1 MSTENQS
8 VVVGIIVGSLITSV
22 FILALLYY
30 VLRLWIRGPMKG
42 TDNQRRLD
50 GRVVV
55 ITGNFHSI
63 IQSSKFIMIKQL
75 SLPISIFYVNLIS
88 GANSGIGRATARDL
102 YRRGAEVVMLCRNL
116 TKAEKTADKVKLKPQ
131 F

>member
-1 MSTENQS
+1 
-8 VVVGIIVGSLITSV
+8 
-22 FILALLYY
+22 
-30 VLRLWIRGPMKG
+30 MKG